1 MNQGRAIKL
10 MKKSPNNQ
18 GILFLLLKNSI
29 VQFIAGILSLLIVL
43 KISHTIDHKLIQ
55 IILKSLG
62 YGFFCYLTTP
72 FMIYWLAYVSA
83 EVATVKKMAI
93 TIALTAMY
101 TYLIWDAYFF
111 FRGAIGSLFS
121 PTAGIR

>member
-29 VQFIAGILSLLIVL
+29 VQFVAGILSLLIVL
-43 KISHTIDHKLIQ
+43 KISHSIDHQLIQ
-55 IILKSLG
+55 IIFKSLG

-83 EVATVKKMAI
+83 EVATVKKMAM

-111 FRGAIGSLFS
+111 FRGAIASLFS
-121 PTAGIR
+121 TTAGIR